1 MVGIEVNGR
10 GFLDWLGATLLK
22 RPSDFDSGWGAPL
35 VTAAAAATAEAAA
48 KTAASETTAKTAS
61 SS

>member
-22 RPSDFDSGWGAPL
+22 RPSDFESGWGAPL
-35 VTAAAAATAEAAA
+35 VTAAAAATADKA
-48 KTAASETTAKTAS
+48 AASETTAKTAS